1 MEKIH
6 SSHSKK
12 ELQEII
18 EVFELNIANYKNMN
32 KKDISHSLMYELSKI
47 DNIIEDDEFFFIK
60 NKSELM
66 DYLINPDSSKSLTI
80 KEKAEVMEIAKY
92 VMMYCKNSYYLSHSP
107 FLDWNEMYEKVKHIS
122 QYGDIPSVRKAV
134 DGFNKDPRML
144 ELGECIE
151 VSMSSRCRKKMERKR
166 RMVQKQKVSLKV
178 RHGSF
183 PFDLTKDIE
192 SMRLAKAPWTIKDLS

>member
-92 VMMYCKNSYYLSHSP
+92 VMMYCKNSYY
-107 FLDWNEMYEKVKHIS
+107 
-122 QYGDIPSVRKAV
+122 
-134 DGFNKDPRML
+134 
-144 ELGECIE
+144 
-151 VSMSSRCRKKMERKR
+151 
-166 RMVQKQKVSLKV
+166 
-178 RHGSF
+178 
-183 PFDLTKDIE
+183 
-192 SMRLAKAPWTIKDLS
+192 